1 MTTHSDH
8 PLNFRQREAQFVM
21 DRWRASQSVSL
32 VGVGSVGKS
41 NLLGHLTAR
50 SVQQHYLGE
59 AAEGDQFRAIHL
71 DPFLMAAL
79 RPDADLPLR
88 FWAGYE
94 LMIHRLYLAFQ
105 PFDVLGERDRKV
117 FYETYQAFQDGTN
130 PIYQYLGLRYFEFG
144 LELFM
149 QRGVQI
155 VFVFDEFEAF
165 LRQLPLQFFLSLRGL
180 RDAHK
185 KQLAFTTFT
194 RAPLP
199 ETALSL
205 GYTASEIEPFVELF
219 TDNVCYV
226 GGYSDEDA
234 RAMLSKLIARK
245 NKQYDAQTQ
254 AFLIRAT
261 GGYAGLLRASAE
273 VFDRIHTGAVTPEML
288 SANRDAWTQAL
299 AAQEPVRAECAT
311 LYTSLNANER
321 AALKAVAH
329 TGQQHE
335 LTPEEG
341 RSVIRSLERKG
352 LLRQEGVLS
361 RIRPPIFAAYVKT
374 VADSVMPE
382 DTLPI

>member
-1 MTTHSDH
+1 MTQNSGH

-21 DRWRASQSVSL
+21 NRWRASQSVSL

-41 NLLGHLTAR
+41 NLLGHLTAS

-59 AAEGDQFRAIHL
+59 TGAGDQFRAIHL

-105 PFDVLGERDRKV
+105 PFDVLGERDRRV

-185 KQLAFTTFT
+185 MQLSFTTFT

-199 ETALSL
+199 ETAVSL

-245 NKQYDAQTQ
+245 GKQYDAQTQ

-273 VFDRIHTGAVTPEML
+273 VFDRIHAGTVTPEVL
-288 SANRDAWTQAL
+288 SDSRDAWTQAL

-311 LYTSLNANER
+311 LYTSLNASER

-329 TGQQHE
+329 GGLQNIVAT
-335 LTPEEG
+335 EEG
-341 RSVIRSLERKG
+341 RSAIDSLERKG
-352 LLRQEGVLS
+352 LLRQHGMMP
-361 RIRPPIFAAYVKT
+361 RIHPPVFAAYVRT

>member
-1 MTTHSDH
+1 MTAHSDH
-8 PLNFRQREAQFVM
+8 PLNFRQRETKFVM
-21 DRWRASQSVSL
+21 ERWRAAQSVSL

-50 SVQQHYLGE
+50 SVQEHYLGE
-59 AAEGDQFRAIHL
+59 IAAGDQFRAVHL

-105 PFDVLGERDRKV
+105 PFEVLGERDRKV

-149 QRGVQI
+149 QRGVRI

-194 RAPLP
+194 RAPLL
-199 ETALSL
+199 ETAVSL
-205 GYTASEIEPFVELF
+205 GYAAGEIEPFIELF
-219 TDNVCYV
+219 TDSVCYV

-234 RAMLSKLIARK
+234 RDMLSRLIARK
-245 NKQYDAQTQ
+245 GKSYDAQAQ
-254 AFLIRAT
+254 AFLIRAS
-261 GGYAGLLRASAE
+261 GGFAGLLRASAE
-273 VFDRIHTGAVTPEML
+273 VFDRIHAGAVTPDVL
-288 SANRDAWTQAL
+288 DANRDMWTRAL
-299 AAQEPVRAECAT
+299 AEQEPVRAECAT
-311 LYTSLNANER
+311 IFTSLNASEH
-321 AALKAVAH
+321 AVLKVVAH
-329 TGQQHE
+329 GGLQNIIVTE
-335 LTPEEG
+335 AG
-341 RSVIRSLERKG
+341 RSAFGSLERKG
-352 LLRQEGVLS
+352 LLRQVGMMP
-361 RIRPPIFAAYVKT
+361 RIHPPILAAYLQAVLEHFT
-374 VADSVMPE
+374 PADAPS
-382 DTLPI
+382 I